1 MQAVKVRNPASLD
14 SLEVVDMADPG
25 EPGPGEVRVKLHA
38 SSLNFHDYAVVAGM
52 IPTDDGRIPLSDG
65 AGEVVAV
72 GEGVEAFAVGDRVI
86 STFFPDWNDGT
97 PPMGSFETTPGDGID
112 GFAREEVVKPVRA
125 FTHAPAN
132 LDYVEAATL
141 PCAGLTAWRALM
153 EDGKMKPGQTV
164 LVQGTGGVSIFGLL
178 FAKAA
183 GARVIATSSSD
194 AKLEKVRA
202 LGADHTINYK
212 TTENWGEAAYDWVR
226 SELGAQGVDHVIE
239 VGGPGTVNQS
249 IAAIRPGGHI
259 HLIGVLTGQS
269 GEVETAALMRK
280 MGRLQGL
287 TVGSHAMQ
295 RRMVAA
301 IEANDIHPQ
310 ISDRFALADLADAF
324 RHEEGGS
331 HFGKIAVEIG

>member
-1 MQAVKVRNPASLD
+1 MKAVRVRTPASLD
-14 SLEVVDMADPG
+14 SLEVVDIA
-25 EPGPGEVRVKLHA
+25 EPGTPAAGEITVKLHA

-52 IPTDDGRIPLSDG
+52 IPTDDKRIPLSDG

-72 GEGVEAFAVGDRVI
+72 GEGVEEFAVGDRVI
-86 STFFPDWNDGT
+86 STFFPRWERGA
-97 PPMGSFETTPGDGID
+97 PPLGSFETTPGDGID
-112 GFAREEVVKPVRA
+112 GFAREMVTKSTNA
-125 FTHAPAN
+125 FTHAPQS
-132 LDYVEAATL
+132 LDFVEAATL

-153 EDGKMKPGQTV
+153 EDGKLVPGQTV
-164 LVQGTGGVSIFGLL
+164 LIQGTGGVSLFALL

-183 GARVIATSSSD
+183 GAKVIATSSSD
-194 AKLEKVRA
+194 EKLETVRD

-212 TTENWGEAAYDWVR
+212 SCENWGDAAFDWTD
-226 SELGAQGVDHVIE
+226 GKGVDHVIE

-287 TVGSHAMQ
+287 TVGSRVMQ
-295 RRMVAA
+295 QRMIAA
-301 IEANDIHPQ
+301 IDANGLKPQ
-310 ISDRFALADLADAF
+310 ISDRFPLEKLADAF
-324 RHEEGGS
+324 RHEESGK
-331 HFGKIAVEIG
+331 HLGKIAIEI

>member
-1 MQAVKVRNPASLD
+1 MKAVRVNNPASL
-14 SLEVVDMADPG
+14 SNLELVDLPDPG
-25 EPGPGEVRVKLHA
+25 DPGPGEVRVRLSA

-52 IPTDDGRIPLSDG
+52 IPTEDGRIPLSDG

-72 GEGVEAFAVGDRVI
+72 GDGVDSLSVGDRVI
-86 STFFPDWNDGT
+86 STFFPHWSDGR
-97 PPMGSFETTPGDGID
+97 PPLGSFENTPGDGID
-112 GFAREEVVKPVRA
+112 GFACEEVVKPANA
-125 FTHAPAN
+125 FTHAPRTLELA
-132 LDYVEAATL
+132 EAATL

-153 EDGKMKPGQTV
+153 EDGALQPGQTV
-164 LVQGTGGVSIFGLL
+164 LVQGTGGVSLFALL

-194 AKLEKVRA
+194 EKLKTVRE

-212 TTENWGEAAYDWVR
+212 TTQDWGDAAMDWVR
-226 SELGAQGVDHVIE
+226 GELGGAGVDHVIE

-249 IAAIRPGGHI
+249 IASIRPGGHI
-259 HLIGVLTGQS
+259 HLIGVLTGRS

-295 RRMVAA
+295 RRMIAA
-301 IEANDIHPQ
+301 IDANRIKPQ

-324 RHEEGGS
+324 RHEESGQ
-331 HFGKIAVEIG
+331 HLGKIVIDI